1 VTVDGDVSD
10 DPTYKSKQW
19 IWPLGW
25 DCVPSAKVGIIHTFF
40 RIQMVT
46 QNVIGDSMANFSVF
60 CIQLLDGKFRA
71 GKEQIDDFGIFQHGV
86 TFSLYYISRN

>member
-1 VTVDGDVSD
+1 
-10 DPTYKSKQW
+10 
-19 IWPLGW
+19 
-25 DCVPSAKVGIIHTFF
+25 
-40 RIQMVT
+40 MVT